1 MTITKRKKV
10 EYAIPIIQSNITE
23 LSIYHG
29 RINVNVVGDGGC
41 SSGGAE
47 EQRTSGGDLKFS
59 VFGKVLI
66 KEVDMVEPHQM
77 PCQRMKL
84 VR

>member
-1 MTITKRKKV
+1 M
-10 EYAIPIIQSNITE
+10 
-23 LSIYHG
+23 
-29 RINVNVVGDGGC
+29 GDAQ
-41 SSGGAE
+41 AE

>member
-1 MTITKRKKV
+1 MLM
-10 EYAIPIIQSNITE
+10 
-23 LSIYHG
+23 LSG
-29 RINVNVVGDGGC
+29 MGDAQ
-41 SSGGAE
+41 AE

-77 PCQRMKL
+77 PRQRMKL